1 MGWLAP
7 LSALAILVG
16 ALGPDRAAWW
26 TRERAFVIFAVLLL
40 GFHTLVTT
48 FTAGSGFLNSSPAM
62 VPGCLLIVAGALSQ
76 VLRRAPVILLAVLL
90 LAAPLAVRAYG
101 ETRDVIAARNR
112 MAQPLASVKALIER
126 DAKMPPSEV
135 VIMARIPWELHWS
148 TGYKAIQI
156 PADDLA
162 TILEVAKRYRANY
175 LLLPAPRPALEPL
188 YRDEHSDGRF
198 RFVGAVPHASPDL
211 GRYSPLKLFG
221 IR

>member
-1 MGWLAP
+1 M
-7 LSALAILVG
+7 LVG
-16 ALGPDRAAWW
+16 AFGPDRAAWW

-62 VPGCLLIVAGALSQ
+62 VPGCLLI
-76 VLRRAPVILLAVLL
+76 
-90 LAAPLAVRAYG
+90 
-101 ETRDVIAARNR
+101 
-112 MAQPLASVKALIER
+112 
-126 DAKMPPSEV
+126 
-135 VIMARIPWELHWS
+135 
-148 TGYKAIQI
+148 
-156 PADDLA
+156 
-162 TILEVAKRYRANY
+162 Y